1 MKLVASLFTVLL
13 TLATLAGAQED
24 TAPPPQ
30 PVVTDNYA
38 YQILLGHYRENDLKG
53 PWKQVGGIESGFKVI
68 FGQDWS
74 GSLSGWAF
82 NAAVVQFFWGDDL
95 SNWIY
100 GQPMDPQIQ
109 MLSAAGFL
117 GSSIL
122 LRTASSTKLW
132 ADFKG
137 VAKTPMRVR
146 FADVLDATDPTVQE
160 DLARAG
166 IRNYASEGRFTRI
179 VGGLVNILAPVA
191 ASGLYAWYH
200 SSQGKSFEKEIFTI
214 NSSMILSL
222 LGGFSLLAQPSEGE
236 LLEARYL
243 EAVSRG
249 QR

>member
-1 MKLVASLFTVLL
+1 MKHALTLFAFLF

-24 TAPPPQ
+24 TAPPSQ

-53 PWKQVGGIESGFKVI
+53 PWKQMGGIESGFKVV
-68 FGQDWS
+68 FGQDWP

-100 GQPMDPQIQ
+100 GQPMDPQVQ

-137 VAKTPMRVR
+137 LAKTPMRAR
-146 FADVLDATDPTVQE
+146 FADVLDATDSAVQE

-166 IRNYASEGRFTRI
+166 IRNFATEGRFARI

-191 ASGLYAWYH
+191 ASGLYAYYNN
-200 SSQGKSFEKEIFTI
+200 SQGRPLEKEIFTI
-214 NSSMILSL
+214 NSSMILSF

-243 EAVSRG
+243 EAVARG
-249 QR
+249 RQ